1 MQEKRVPR
9 ATGGRGATR
18 PRFEIFSRSRTNR
31 EIDETKARNTSDT
44 LETLTLPARP
54 MAFPLRPLYN
64 AANCDDNEGGDK
76 LEKKG
81 EERKLGVREKGD
93 VSWDPVFLED
103 RRFNG

>member
-1 MQEKRVPR
+1 
-9 ATGGRGATR
+9 
-18 PRFEIFSRSRTNR
+18 
-31 EIDETKARNTSDT
+31 
-44 LETLTLPARP
+44 

-64 AANCDDNEGGDK
+64 AANCDDNEGGGDK